1 MLEVAIPWSV
11 FGLES
16 APVGR
21 DMRVNVAVRDIRPD
35 GYRNEVIPEAQPY
48 SSYTWPLFRLVPDEG
63 SGIEDVE
70 IDVVTEDND
79 TPEEFYNLQGMR
91 VADPKGGIFISRKGN
106 VARKVV
112 IP

>member
-11 FGLES
+11 FGLKS

-35 GYRNEVIPEAQPY
+35 GYRNEVIPDAQPY
-48 SSYTWPLFRLVPDEG
+48 SSYTWPRFRLVSKEG
-63 SGIEDVE
+63 SGVEAVDIDAMADEDA
-70 IDVVTEDND
+70 
-79 TPEEFYNLQGMR
+79 PEELFNLQGMKVVNPR
-91 VADPKGGIFISRKGN
+91 GGIFVSRKGN
-106 VARKVV
+106 VSRKVL